1 VERRRLTRELIVA
14 AALAMIDED
23 GLDALS
29 MRKLGTHLG
38 VDPMAV
44 YYHVPNKAALFD
56 GVVEAVLRE
65 LDDEL
70 ALSPVDVVAAMTAY
84 RDVLRRH
91 PHALPVVSTR
101 PIRTPEA
108 LVPFERILASFVEA
122 GFSPPAAVTAMTCAV
137 EYTMGHVIAEAAEP
151 YGGETPYDPELFAGG
166 PEPLDA
172 SARYTVGLLS
182 LVDGL
187 RVRL

>member
-1 VERRRLTRELIVA
+1 MERRRLTRELIVA
-14 AALAMIDED
+14 TALAMIDED
-23 GLDALS
+23 GLDAMS

-65 LDDEL
+65 LDEEL
-70 ALSPVDVVAAMTAY
+70 ALLPPDVVAMMTAY

-101 PIRTPEA
+101 PIRTPGA
-108 LVPFERILASFVEA
+108 LVPFERILVSFLEA
-122 GFSPPAAVTAMTCAV
+122 GFAPEAAVTAMTCAV
-137 EYTMGHVIAEAAEP
+137 EYTIGHVIAEVAEP
-151 YGGETPYDPELFAGG
+151 YGGETPYDPELFADS
-166 PEPLDA
+166 PAPLRA
-172 SARYTVGLLS
+172 SARYSVGLVS

-187 RVRL
+187 RARL